1 MSAPV
6 LAAGIA
12 GRCSEI
18 VVKEKTAEQVGSGD
32 TAVYATP
39 AMIALV
45 EKTAVS
51 VLEGCLED
59 GKTTVGTM
67 INAKHLAATPVGMKV
82 ECECVLT
89 ELDGRRLAFE
99 FKVHDECG
107 LVAEGTHERFI
118 VSKESFSKRAEEKL
132 KK

>member
-1 MSAPV
+1 MSTGL
-6 LAAGIA
+6 LAVGIK
-12 GRCSEI
+12 RSCSEI
-18 VVKEKTAEQVGSGD
+18 VTKEKTAQCVGSGD
-32 TAVYATP
+32 TMVYATP

-45 EKTAVS
+45 EKTAVA
-51 VLEGCLED
+51 VLEGCLEE

-89 ELDGRRLAFE
+89 ELDGRRLVFE
-99 FKVHDECG
+99 FKVYDECG
-107 LVAEGTHERFI
+107 LVGEGTHERFT